1 MDTGCVVDDSSHTTM
16 RLIIDFDVEKAT
28 ETVLKIPQSGVTGTD
43 KAVFAIARGSG
54 SGKSRVVKEIRRNL
68 LRRDKMLPVDITFN
82 YKSGNEQE
90 NVWSEAFAGRRSAA
104 ARAAGFG
111 DGADK
116 KRNRDASRSRR
127 RVERADMWKEDPR
140 NVELQSDLAERWR
153 SLGELRVMGAEDGL
167 VRAKEETKRQGEVE
181 TMEVEERLV

>member
-16 RLIIDFDVEKAT
+16 RLIIDFDVERAT

-90 NVWSEAFAGRRSAA
+90 NVWSEASAGRRSARLEQRA
-104 ARAAGFG
+104 LEMART
-111 DGADK
+111 
-116 KRNRDASRSRR
+116 RNEIVMHRVRGEGSRGPTCGRR
-127 RVERADMWKEDPR
+127 TRGMSSCRAI
-140 NVELQSDLAERWR
+140 
-153 SLGELRVMGAEDGL
+153 
-167 VRAKEETKRQGEVE
+167 
-181 TMEVEERLV
+181 